1 MKKLLFINS
10 NVNRSTSRT
19 NRLSKE
25 LIKLLTEKE
34 SYDVTE
40 IILEEENI
48 QALNSETLRK
58 RIELSEKEDFNNEV
72 FRYSRQFS
80 EADCVVISAPYWE
93 LTYPAM
99 LKNYIEAISVIGVTF
114 RYGEMGK
121 TVGMCKAGRIYY
133 ITTSGGLIGNK
144 NYGYEIIKTLG
155 QLFGVNDT
163 TYVAAEGL
171 DIQTNDAE
179 AILNTAITDLRK
191 IG

>member
-10 NVNRSTSRT
+10 NVNRRTSRT
-19 NRLSKE
+19 NRLSE
-25 LIKLLTEKE
+25 EFIKLLTKKE

-48 QALNSETLRK
+48 QSLNSETLRK
-58 RIELSEKEDFNNEV
+58 RIELSEKGEFSNEV

-121 TVGMCKAGRIYY
+121 MVGMCKADKIYY
-133 ITTSGGLIGNK
+133 ITTSGGFIGDHNF
-144 NYGYEIIKTLG
+144 GYDIIKTLG
-155 QLFGVNDT
+155 QSFGVNDT
-163 TYVAAEGL
+163 ICITAEGL